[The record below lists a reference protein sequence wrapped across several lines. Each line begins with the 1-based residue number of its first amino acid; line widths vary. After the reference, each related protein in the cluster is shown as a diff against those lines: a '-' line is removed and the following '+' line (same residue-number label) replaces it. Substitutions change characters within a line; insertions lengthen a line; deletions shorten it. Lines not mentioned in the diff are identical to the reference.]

1 MAELST
7 ADIVVTCSGAP
18 HCTLDRRKVAEAMR
32 KRPERPLVIVDIAVP
47 RDAELAIKKIEN
59 VFLYNIDDLTEISN
73 LNRRQREGEIQE
85 ALKIITVE
93 VDKFVSRWRALEVK
107 PVVSALMQKAE
118 DIRTTQLNKTLKK
131 LRPLSAEEQERLET
145 MTKSIV
151 TKILKDPVH
160 YLKIKGDSTEEYIA
174 AINKLFRLNE
184 EK

>member
-1 MAELST
+1 
-7 ADIVVTCSGAP
+7 
-18 HCTLDRRKVAEAMR
+18 
-32 KRPERPLVIVDIAVP
+32 
-47 RDAELAIKKIEN
+47 
-59 VFLYNIDDLTEISN
+59 
-73 LNRRQREGEIQE
+73 
-85 ALKIITVE
+85 
-93 VDKFVSRWRALEVK
+93 
-107 PVVSALMQKAE
+107 MQKAE